1 MKIIRNRLLPPK
13 NFDAINII
21 GLLFC
26 HKSTIITPEI
36 VRHEQIHT
44 RQMAELLFVF
54 FYLWY
59 FMEWLVRLFM
69 RGNAYHHIS
78 FEREAYDHMDE
89 PDYLKRRKHFA
100 WMKYYKWGRRA
111 SALS

>member
-1 MKIIRNRLLPPK
+1 
-13 NFDAINII
+13 
-21 GLLFC
+21 
-26 HKSTIITPEI
+26 
-36 VRHEQIHT
+36 
-44 RQMAELLFVF
+44 MAELLFVF

-100 WMKYYKWGRRA
+100 WIKYYKLGRRA